1 MSTPHNG
8 AVIQQDAPGDSP
20 AENTGPGTGVAATNA
35 EVRQV
40 EHASE
45 EGPFYRDPEFWV
57 AMGFL
62 LFVALLLYLKVQKSA
77 AAALDARGA
86 KIKADLDDAARLR
99 AEAEAL
105 LAAAQARF
113 AGSAAEAQ
121 GIVDQAHRNAREI
134 AETGARDLDA
144 LIARRTK
151 GAEDRI
157 AAAQRAA
164 EASLR
169 ARAVDMATAQAREL
183 LGGQG
188 DAAMQAQ
195 LTDAAIAD
203 LGRVH

>member
-1 MSTPHNG
+1 MSGPHNG
-8 AVIQQDAPGDSP
+8 AVVQQDPPGDT
-20 AENTGPGTGVAATNA
+20 AGNTGPGTGVAATNA

-45 EGPFYRDPEFWV
+45 AGPFYRDPEFWV
-57 AMGFL
+57 AIGFV

-77 AAALDARGA
+77 AAALDARGS

-105 LAAAQARF
+105 LTAAQARLS
-113 AGSAAEAQ
+113 GSAAEAQ

-134 AETGARDLDA
+134 AAAGARDLDA

-157 AAAQRAA
+157 AAAQRTA

-169 ARAVDMATAQAREL
+169 ARAVDMATTQARDL
-183 LGGQG
+183 LLAQG
-188 DAAMQAQ
+188 DAAVQAR